1 MNFPLPEL
9 YSTLSEP
16 VDLKPAAPEG
26 LAEALALSIILGP
39 GRHLGLA
46 QPSKCERVSAL

>member
-9 YSTLSEP
+9 YSTWSEP

-26 LAEALALSIILGP
+26 LAEALALFNYPRSRTASGLG
-39 GRHLGLA
+39 A
-46 QPSKCERVSAL
+46 TIQM